1 MVISIPSQKL
11 PEKTDFFKS
20 VLVVVL
26 VRYLKIINTE
36 GSREI
41 QGTTKKNLYVI
52 ANWIILSQ
60 AAI

>member
-41 QGTTKKNLYVI
+41 QGTTKKILYVI